1 MTNIREHWRALVG
14 RALETYAR
22 EIGAEAAIAD
32 ATITDEKIAPET
44 PPNSELGDIAFPLFP
59 FAKVFRKNPAE
70 IASRVAEL
78 LNNEIAD
85 GEGASAETAGPYLN
99 IRLDRARTTERILAD
114 VASEGEKH
122 VRSDALA
129 GTKIMVEFSC
139 PNTNK
144 PLHLGHLR
152 NDALGESVSR
162 LLEAAG
168 AEVHRV
174 NLINDRGIHICQSM
188 LAYKE
193 LGEGRTPE
201 SASRKSDHF
210 VGDWYIEFQK
220 LASRDPEAKERA
232 SEMLRR
238 WEQGDPE
245 TVELWKTMND
255 WAISGIEQTYKAT
268 GIHFDSVYFESRTYE
283 AGREE
288 VLKGLEQG
296 IFYRDEEGTVWVD
309 LEDINLDKKVLLRS
323 DGTSVYITQDIGT
336 AIARQND
343 WPFDRLIYVVA
354 SEQRYHFAV
363 LFAILERLGFEW
375 AKNLYHLAYGLVNLP
390 DGRMKSREGTI
401 VDADDLLANL
411 EELAKNEIV
420 SKGRED
426 AVGDLNA
433 TSTNIAVGALHY
445 YLLSTS
451 PNKDMVFDPAESIS
465 FAGNTGP
472 YLQYMGARISSMVR
486 KSENVE
492 LLPDDKVDVSLLSLP
507 EEWDLLKAVAEM
519 PATVAAAAEAYNPA
533 LVTGALYELAKLF
546 SRYYHDH
553 PILTADDIAVRS
565 ARMKLARA
573 VRDTLKGALPLAGV
587 PFLDRM

>member
-1 MTNIREHWRALVG
+1 MTNIREHWRALV
-14 RALETYAR
+14 RDALEAYAR
-22 EIGAEAAIAD
+22 ETGAEA
-32 ATITDEKIAPET
+32 TIDPEQIIPET
-44 PPNSELGDIAFPLFP
+44 PPKSELGDIAFPLFP

-70 IASRVAEL
+70 IASRVAGI
-78 LNNEIAD
+78 LNGDPSVGDRAP
-85 GEGASAETAGPYLN
+85 AESSGPYLN
-99 IRLDRARTTERILAD
+99 IRLDRARTAEQILAE
-114 VASEGEKH
+114 VASKGEKH
-122 VRSDALA
+122 VHSDALS
-129 GTKIMVEFSC
+129 GVRIMVEFSC

-168 AEVHRV
+168 ATVRRV

-193 LGEGRTPE
+193 LGEGQTPE
-201 SASRKSDHF
+201 SAGRKSDHF
-210 VGDWYIEFQK
+210 VGDWYIAFQK
-220 LASRDPEAKERA
+220 LAERDPDAKERA
-232 SEMLRR
+232 AEMLRR

-245 TVELWKTMND
+245 TEELWKTMNR
-255 WAISGIEQTYKAT
+255 WAISGIEQTYEAT
-268 GIHFDSVYFESRTYE
+268 GVHFDSVYFESETYQ

-309 LEDINLDKKVLLRS
+309 LEDINLDKKVLLRA
-323 DGTSVYITQDIGT
+323 DGTSLYVTQDIGT

-343 WPFDRLIYVVA
+343 WPFDRLVYVVA

-375 AKNLYHLAYGLVNLP
+375 AKNLFHLSYGMVNLP
-390 DGRMKSREGTI
+390 EGRMKSRQGTV

-411 EELAKNEIV
+411 EELARNEIV

-426 AVGDLNA
+426 AVGDVHA

-451 PNKDMVFDPAESIS
+451 PNKDMVFDAAESIS
-465 FAGNTGP
+465 FSGNTGP
-472 YLQYMGARISSMVR
+472 YLQYMGARISSMIR
-486 KSENVE
+486 KSEQAE
-492 LLPDDKVDVSLLSLP
+492 LLPDDEVDVSLLSLP
-507 EEWDLLKAVAEM
+507 EEWDLLKAIAEM
-519 PATVAAAAEAYNPA
+519 PATVASAAQAYNPSA
-533 LVTGALYELAKLF
+533 VTGALYDLAKLF

-553 PILTADDIAVRS
+553 PILTADDVALRS
-565 ARMKLARA
+565 ARMRLARA
-573 VRDTLKGALPLAGV
+573 VRDTLRGALPLAGV